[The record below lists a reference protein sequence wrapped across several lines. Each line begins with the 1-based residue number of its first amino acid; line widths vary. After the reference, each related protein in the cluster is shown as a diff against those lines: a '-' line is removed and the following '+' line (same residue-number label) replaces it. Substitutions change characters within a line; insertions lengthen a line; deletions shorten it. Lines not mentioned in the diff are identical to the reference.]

1 MIATEL
7 VPLALPREAP
17 EGAAEARKLC
27 VGDILIRL
35 REQRNLTQEEL
46 ARELGISASY
56 LSLLENGKRPAT
68 RRVLR
73 TLANYLRVPAAYVVL
88 QDLRL
93 EGLSERHRAIVKELR
108 CELVEPA
115 FRSLFAGDQ
124 DHSRQ
129 NRSASLHPSDG
140 NGQ

>member
-1 MIATEL
+1 MIATVL
-7 VPLALPREAP
+7 VPLALPRVEP

-27 VGDILIRL
+27 VGEILIRL
-35 REQRNLTQEEL
+35 REHRKLTQEEL
-46 ARELGISASY
+46 ARDLGISASY

-93 EGLSERHRAIVKELR
+93 EALSERHRAIVKELR

-115 FRSLFAGDQ
+115 FRNLFA
-124 DHSRQ
+124 SNQ
-129 NRSASLHPSDG
+129 NRSG
-140 NGQ
+140 